1 MQENNIWHKG
11 VGAVGIGCQTKR
23 KGSTMAKEIGAKIV
37 EFLKMGDWELVKDM
51 QTEKRVASR
60 GYELRE
66 EQYNNT
72 ESQAA

>member
-1 MQENNIWHKG
+1 
-11 VGAVGIGCQTKR
+11 
-23 KGSTMAKEIGAKIV
+23 MAKEIGAKIV